1 MESTGTVEP
10 QLVMAGLPS
19 MQPPPKAEDSASE
32 GSSEGH
38 LSTELFKLYT
48 PRPRE
53 GEEEMKENRL

>member
-1 MESTGTVEP
+1 MEP

>member
-1 MESTGTVEP
+1 MEP

-19 MQPPPKAEDSASE
+19 MQPPPKAENSASE
-32 GSSEGH
+32 GD